1 MTRHR
6 KRPTVMP
13 EGTSYGTARVCAGIQ
28 TLERPIGRTPELG
41 AEPQVWTARM
51 LAALD
56 KGVKGGKW
64 YSLIDKVYP
73 EAALRAAFT
82 QVAANRGAA
91 GVDHVTIVK
100 YASDLDANLARL
112 SEALRNETY
121 RPQRIRRHYIP
132 KSGSSEKRPLGI
144 PTVQDRV
151 VQTALRTVLEPIFE
165 RDFAPHSYGFRPGR
179 GCKSLP
185 PAKAGD
191 ALRRVNGLLKAGYSH
206 IVDADLKSYFDTIPK
221 DRLLALVGQKVSDGR
236 ILGLVEAFLEQ
247 GVLDGLEEWTPVQ
260 GTPQGAVCSP
270 LLSNIYLDPLDH
282 LMAEQGFAM
291 VRYADDFV
299 VLCRSP
305 QEAAAALV
313 AVQQWTAE
321 AGLTLHPTKTRVV
334 NAEDDGFEFLGYRFA
349 AGRRRPRAKSL
360 KRFKSLPP
368 RRRGTRSGAR
378 PNARRDTACPTSSRT
393 STVRCAAGLSTS
405 NTATARHSHRST
417 AGSADGCAISC
428 ASKTAGR
435 GSRAPPTTSGGPMP
449 SLPRVGSSAWRM
461 PMPRFVS
468 PLAGKTI
475 DRRAGCGR
483 SARPVRRE
491 GESNPIG
498 PPYPYQGAR

>member
-1 MTRHR
+1 MSHHQ
-6 KRPTVMP
+6 KRAAVMP
-13 EGTSYGTARVCAGIQ
+13 ARASYGTAREAGSQ
-28 TLERPIGRTPELG
+28 TSERPIGRTPELG
-41 AEPQVWTARM
+41 AEPRVWTERM

-100 YASDLDANLARL
+100 YTNDLDANLARL
-112 SEALRNETY
+112 SEALRSGTY

-132 KSGSSEKRPLGI
+132 KPGSPEKRPLGI

-179 GCKSLP
+179 GCK
-185 PAKAGD
+185 D

-206 IVDADLKSYFDTIPK
+206 VVDADLKSYFDTIPK
-221 DRLLALVGQKVSDGR
+221 DRLLALVGRKVSDGR
-236 ILGLVEAFLEQ
+236 ILRLVEAFLEQ

-282 LMAEQGFAM
+282 VMAGRGFEM

-299 VLCRSP
+299 VLCRNP
-305 QEAAAALV
+305 QEAAAALAV
-313 AVQQWTAE
+313 VQQWTAE

-360 KRFKSLPP
+360 KKFK
-368 RRRGTRSGAR
+368 
-378 PNARRDTACPTSSRT
+378 D
-393 STVRCAAGLSTS
+393 TVRSKTKRTAGHSLSQIIENLNRTL
-405 NTATARHSHRST
+405 RGWFEYFKHSHRST
-417 AGSADGCAISC
+417 FAPLDGWIRRRLRNILR
-428 ASKTAGR
+428 KQNGR
-435 GSRAPPTTSGGPMP
+435 SGISRASDNIRWPNAFFAAHGLF
-449 SLPRVGSSAWRM
+449 SLADAYAQVRQSSCR
-461 PMPRFVS
+461 
-468 PLAGKTI
+468 
-475 DRRAGCGR
+475 
-483 SARPVRRE
+483 
-491 GESNPIG
+491 
-498 PPYPYQGAR
+498 